1 MFKSCVVPFLVF
13 TATFFFKY
21 QSAKALDPY
30 LIIEALGAAS
40 SMVQTSED
48 QSNKSAIDQFSDYLG
63 EGASIL
69 EEGSEISE
77 EFNSDLESAQLA
89 EKAEKL
95 QQLNSKMK
103 NIKSTSEDLKMN
115 LDADINSTKKL
126 SQKMRQAKNIIKAS
140 KKLASLF
147 GLKTKGSEKVATLQQ
162 VKINSMMLDEL
173 QNMNRMQLLTYLD
186 TKEKTLNRELY
197 LNKIML
203 EDSHQYQKN
212 TRISNSMG
220 KF

>member
-1 MFKSCVVPFLVF
+1 
-13 TATFFFKY
+13 
-21 QSAKALDPY
+21 
-30 LIIEALGAAS
+30 
-40 SMVQTSED
+40 
-48 QSNKSAIDQFSDYLG
+48 
-63 EGASIL
+63 
-69 EEGSEISE
+69 
-77 EFNSDLESAQLA
+77 
-89 EKAEKL
+89 
-95 QQLNSKMK
+95 
-103 NIKSTSEDLKMN
+103 MN

-197 LNKIML
+197 LNKILL
-203 EDSHQYQKN
+203 EDSSRSQRSYSPSHS
-212 TRISNSMG
+212 IG